1 MGNNMHAN
9 LPINP
14 FGVTLRFAKPRLPI
28 SDRLSIAAD
37 VLYVSYGELIGD
49 TRQAFIAHRR
59 FLLMLFFRD
68 HDGYSYPRIGGII
81 GNRDHSTVIH
91 GVKRARQLI
100 ETDGDMAALYRRLVL
115 TLTGDA

>member
-1 MGNNMHAN
+1 MHAN

-100 ETDGDMAALYRRLVL
+100 KDDGDMAALYRRLVL
-115 TLTGDA
+115 TLKGDA